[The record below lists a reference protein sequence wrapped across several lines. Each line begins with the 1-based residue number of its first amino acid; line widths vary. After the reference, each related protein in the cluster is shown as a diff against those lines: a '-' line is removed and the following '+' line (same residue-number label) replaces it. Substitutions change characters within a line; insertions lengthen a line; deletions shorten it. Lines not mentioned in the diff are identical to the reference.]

1 MYKNRYQRNGRT
13 ITPEENT
20 ILAGKK
26 VFIAGAGGLGGYIL
40 EFLLR
45 AGVGRITIIDPD
57 RFDDTNLNRQILCTE
72 PLMNV
77 SKAETAANRA
87 AVVNSE
93 VKVTALKE
101 KLTAENALELCKGH
115 DILID
120 ALDNIPA
127 RLAMQDAA
135 EKLNI
140 PMVHGAIAGSYG
152 QVSVVMPGDR
162 TLSKL
167 YMDSKD
173 KGVETEL
180 GNPSYTPAIVAGMEV
195 NEALKVLLN
204 KGTPLVKKVLYID
217 LLENEYNTIDIV

>member
-1 MYKNRYQRNGRT
+1 
-13 ITPEENT
+13 
-20 ILAGKK
+20 
-26 VFIAGAGGLGGYIL
+26 
-40 EFLLR
+40 
-45 AGVGRITIIDPD
+45 
-57 RFDDTNLNRQILCTE
+57 
-72 PLMNV
+72 MNV